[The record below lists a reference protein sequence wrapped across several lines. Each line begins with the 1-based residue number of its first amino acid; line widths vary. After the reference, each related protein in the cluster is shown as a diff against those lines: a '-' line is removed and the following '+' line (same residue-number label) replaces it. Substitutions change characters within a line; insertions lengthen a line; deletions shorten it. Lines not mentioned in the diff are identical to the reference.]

1 MEKLTLINFILI
13 SELGNSNPV
22 LRGVA
27 FQQLLGLA
35 QREKSPYSLV
45 APDIPS
51 VALHIASNCVKQPL
65 LLSEF
70 CRFISYSPSSFLAQT
85 LLEYLPALVARRA
98 GDELSAIARITET
111 TVAALIIEKPAE
123 VLERVFMLDGDAE
136 TEKAL
141 RFVLDYLPSGTL
153 SSQRGLGISTLV
165 KSKLISL
172 LGRLVIQLGDE
183 NPVVQEQVSPSWDV
197 MSYLTRERRC
207 QRLGRLRNMRTNPR
221 PLGTSFPTPPRRS
234 FSRISWEL
242 YLISIMNC
250 KRDTANAPLM
260 PNARFCEESRRSSR
274 VLVCQFPS

>member
-1 MEKLTLINFILI
+1 M
-13 SELGNSNPV
+13 GNSNPV

-35 QREKSPYSLV
+35 QRDKSPYSLV
-45 APDIPS
+45 APDIPR

-85 LLEYLPALVARRA
+85 LLEYLPALVARCA

-123 VLERVFMLDGDAE
+123 VLERVFMLDGDAG

-141 RFVLDYLPSGTL
+141 RFVLDYLPSGTF
-153 SSQRGLGISTLV
+153 SSQRGLGISTLI

-183 NPVVQEQVSPSWDV
+183 NPVVQEQVSPS
-197 MSYLTRERRC
+197 
-207 QRLGRLRNMRTNPR
+207 
-221 PLGTSFPTPPRRS
+221 
-234 FSRISWEL
+234 
-242 YLISIMNC
+242 
-250 KRDTANAPLM
+250 
-260 PNARFCEESRRSSR
+260 
-274 VLVCQFPS
+274 